1 MQLNLKP
8 ILMNKINK
16 TILGLTAIAITVA
29 CGSNEEK
36 THQEETKITTPAFDV
51 SQIDST
57 IMPCEDFEK
66 YAVGNWLKNNPVP
79 ESESR
84 WGSFNIVHDA
94 NEIKL
99 RAIVDEASNAKAEK
113 GTALQQV
120 GDFYTSALDSNLANE
135 LGITPIQPLIDKIEA
150 VSTVQELVETM
161 AETRKKGSGS
171 MFSGYVGIDS
181 KNSSQYIMHLSQGGL
196 GLPDKTYYK
205 PSDER
210 GENILAEYK
219 KHISAMF
226 VLAGDDEQKATENSA
241 TVVELESYLAENSM
255 GRVERRNPDNTY
267 NKFSVEELQTL
278 CPGID
283 WKSFFVAAELNG
295 VDNLIIGQPDYFK
308 ALNNSL
314 TQFSIENWKTYMKW
328 HLLNDMASN
337 LSADFENQVFSFYST
352 TLRGTQVMKP
362 RWKRALSKSN
372 RTVGEQIGKLF
383 VEKHFPEE
391 SKQKV
396 LDLIA
401 NINTV
406 FKERVQKLDWM
417 SEETKVKAME
427 KLSKFTYK
435 IGYPDKWED
444 YSSVDIN
451 ANTLAQNVMNMNYF
465 EYKKN
470 VNRLGQPIDRDEWG
484 MTPQT
489 INAYYNPT
497 MNEIVFPAAILQ
509 PPFFNAD
516 ADDAINYGGIGAVIG
531 HEFSHGFDDQGCKYD
546 GEGNLNNWWTEQD
559 LANFGERTAKLVN
572 QFDAYEVAEG
582 NHVNGQLTLGENIAD
597 IAGSTLSYYALEK
610 AMEGKEDPMIDGF
623 TYQQRFFLGWAQVW
637 HNNYKDEAII
647 NLVKTNPHSPT
658 RFRILGPL
666 TNMVEFHNAFG
677 CKEGAMIA
685 PDSLR
690 VTIW

>member
-1 MQLNLKP
+1 
-8 ILMNKINK
+8 MNKLNK
-16 TILGLTAIAITVA
+16 TILGITAATIIVA
-29 CGSNEEK
+29 CGGNENQTQVESK
-36 THQEETKITTPAFDV
+36 NIFPAFDL

-57 IMPCEDFEK
+57 INPCEDFEK
-66 YAVGNWLKNNPVP
+66 FAVGNWLKNNPVP

-99 RAIVDEASNAKAEK
+99 RAIVEEATDAKAKK
-113 GTALQQV
+113 GTPLQQV
-120 GDFYTSALDSNLANE
+120 GDFYSSALDSTTVNE
-135 LGITPIQPLIDKIEA
+135 LGIKPIQPLLDKIDA
-150 VSTVQELVETM
+150 VTNPQELVETM
-161 AETRKKGSGS
+161 AEMRKKGSGS
-171 MFSGYVGIDS
+171 IFGYYVGIDS
-181 KNSSQYIMHLSQGGL
+181 KNSTQYITSLSQGGL
-196 GLPDKTYYK
+196 GLPDKAYYT

-219 KHISAMF
+219 NHISALF
-226 VLAGDDEQKATENSA
+226 VLAGNDETNANEYATN
-241 TVVELESYLAENSM
+241 VIKIESFLAKNSM
-255 GRVERRNPDNTY
+255 DRVERRDPEKTY
-267 NKFSVEELQTL
+267 NKLTIEELQLL
-278 CPGID
+278 CPTIN
-283 WKSFFVAAELNG
+283 WEAYFVAAELKGIKN
-295 VDNLIIGQPDYFK
+295 VIVRQTDFIKSLDEAFNLFPID
-308 ALNNSL
+308 
-314 TQFSIENWKTYMKW
+314 NWKTYMKW
-328 HLLNDMASN
+328 HLINDMAGN
-337 LSADFENQVFSFYST
+337 LSIEFEQQKFSFYST
-352 TLRGTQVMKP
+352 TLRGTKEMKP

-372 RTVGEQIGKLF
+372 GTVGEQIGKLF

-396 LDLIA
+396 LDLIG

-417 SEETKVKAME
+417 SDSTKTKALE

-444 YSSVDIN
+444 YSSVDIQ

-470 VNRLGQPIDRDEWG
+470 VNRIGQPIDKGEWG
-484 MTPQT
+484 MNPQT

-516 ADDAINYGGIGAVIG
+516 ADDAINYGGIGGVIG
-531 HEFSHGFDDQGCKYD
+531 HEFSHGFDDQGSKFD
-546 GEGNLNNWWTEQD
+546 GDGNLNNWWSDED
-559 LANFGERTAKLVN
+559 IANFKERTNRLVN
-572 QFDAYEVAEG
+572 QFSKYEVAEG
-582 NHVNGQLTLGENIAD
+582 NHVNGELTLGENIAD
-597 IAGSTLSYYALEK
+597 IAGITLSYYALEK
-610 AMEGKEDPMIDGF
+610 AMEGKEDPMIDGY

-637 HNNYKDEAII
+637 HANIKDEAMII
-647 NLVKTNPHSPT
+647 RVKTDPHSPT
-658 RFRILGPL
+658 RFRTIGPL
-666 TNMVEFHNAFG
+666 TNMLEFSNAFG

>member
-1 MQLNLKP
+1 
-8 ILMNKINK
+8 MNKINK
-16 TILGLTAIAITVA
+16 ILLGLTAVAIAVG
-29 CGSNEEK
+29 CGSGEENTPK
-36 THQEETKITTPAFDV
+36 EETKATTPAFDI

-57 IMPCEDFEK
+57 IHPCEDFEK
-66 YAVGNWLKNNPVP
+66 YAVGNWLKDNPVP

-84 WGSFNIVHDA
+84 WGSFNVVHDA

-99 RAIVDEASNAKAEK
+99 RAIVEGAVTAKGDK

-120 GDFYTSALDSNLANE
+120 GDFYASALDSNTTNE
-135 LGITPIQPLIDKIEA
+135 LGITPIQPLLEKIDA
-150 VSTVQELVETM
+150 VTNVQELVETM
-161 AETRKKGSGS
+161 AETRKRGSGS
-171 MFSGYVGIDS
+171 MFSGYVGVDS
-181 KNSSQYIMHLSQGGL
+181 KNSSQYIMHISQGGL
-196 GLPDKTYYK
+196 GLPDKSYYT

-210 GENILAEYK
+210 GENIFNEYK
-219 KHISAMF
+219 KHIAALF
-226 VLAGDDEQKATENSA
+226 ILAGTEQAAADEIALQ
-241 TVVELESYLAENSM
+241 VVEIESELAANSM
-255 GRVERRNPDNTY
+255 DRVQRRDPELTY
-267 NKFSVEELQTL
+267 NKLSVAELQDL
-278 CPGID
+278 CGAIN
-283 WKSFFVAAELNG
+283 WTSFFDVAELKG
-295 VDNLIIGQPDYFK
+295 VDNVIVRQVDFIK
-308 ALNNSL
+308 ALNGSL
-314 TQFSIENWKTYMKW
+314 TKFPIENWKTYMKW
-328 HLLNDMASN
+328 HLLNDMAGN
-337 LSADFENQVFSFYST
+337 LSEAFEQQSFAFYAT
-352 TLRGTQVMKP
+352 TLRGTKVMKP
-362 RWKRALSKSN
+362 RWKRALSKAN
-372 RTVGEQIGKLF
+372 GNVGEQIGKLF
-383 VEKHFPEE
+383 VEEHFPEE

-396 LDLIA
+396 LDLIG

-417 SEETKVKAME
+417 GEDTKAKAME

-444 YSSVDIN
+444 YSSVEIS

-470 VNRLGQPIDRDEWG
+470 VNRIGQPIDKDEWG
-484 MTPQT
+484 MNPQT

-559 LANFGERTAKLVN
+559 LTNFGERTAKLVN
-572 QFDAYEVAEG
+572 QFDGYEVAEG
-582 NHVNGQLTLGENIAD
+582 NHVNGNLTLGENIAD
-597 IAGSTLSYYALEK
+597 IAGITLAYYALEK

-623 TYQQRFFLGWAQVW
+623 DYQQRFFLSWAQVW
-637 HNNYKDEAII
+637 HTNAKDEFLI
-647 NLVKTNPHSPT
+647 NQVKTDPHSPT
-658 RFRILGPL
+658 RYRTNGPL
-666 TNMVEFHNAFG
+666 TNMTEFQSAFG

-685 PDSLR
+685 PDSSK

>member
-1 MQLNLKP
+1 
-8 ILMNKINK
+8 MNKFNK
-16 TILGLTAIAITVA
+16 TIFGITAVALTVA
-29 CGSNEEK
+29 CGSNEESK
-36 THQEETKITTPAFDV
+36 PQEEAKATTPAFDV

-57 IMPCEDFEK
+57 INPCEDFEK
-66 YAVGNWLKNNPVP
+66 YAVGNWLKDNPVP

-99 RAIVDEASNAKAEK
+99 RAIVDNAASAKGEK

-120 GDFYTSALDSNLANE
+120 GDFYTSALDSTTTNE
-135 LGITPIQPLIDKIEA
+135 LGITPIQPLLDNIDA
-150 VSTVQELVETM
+150 VSNVQELVETM

-171 MFSGYVGIDS
+171 IFSGYVGIDS

-196 GLPDKTYYK
+196 GLPDKAYYT

-219 KHISAMF
+219 KHIAALF
-226 VLAGDDEQKATENSA
+226 VLAGKDQAAADEIATQVIEI
-241 TVVELESYLAENSM
+241 ESDLAANSM
-255 GRVERRNPDNTY
+255 DRVQRRNPELTY
-267 NKFSVEELQTL
+267 NKLTVAELQEL
-278 CPGID
+278 CPAIN
-283 WKSFFVAAELNG
+283 WSAYFEVAELKG
-295 VDNLIIGQPDYFK
+295 VENVIVGQLDFMK
-308 ALNNSL
+308 ALDKSL
-314 TQFSIENWKTYMKW
+314 NTFPIENWKTYMKW
-328 HLLNDMASN
+328 HLINDMAGN
-337 LSADFENQVFSFYST
+337 LSEGFEKQVFSFYST
-352 TLRGTQVMKP
+352 TLRGTSVMKP

-372 RTVGEQIGKLF
+372 GNVGEQIGKLF
-383 VEKHFPEE
+383 VEAHFPEE

-396 LDLIA
+396 LDLIG

-417 SEETKVKAME
+417 SEETKAKAME

-444 YSSVDIN
+444 YSSVEIN
-451 ANTLAQNVMNMNYF
+451 ANTLAQNVMNINYF
-465 EYKKN
+465 GYKKN
-470 VNRLGQPIDRDEWG
+470 VNRLGQPIDKDEWG
-484 MTPQT
+484 MNPQT

-559 LANFGERTAKLVN
+559 LTNFGERTAKLVN

-582 NHVNGQLTLGENIAD
+582 NHVNGNLTLGENIAD
-597 IAGSTLSYYALEK
+597 IAGITLAYYALEK
-610 AMEGKEDPMIDGF
+610 AMEGKEDPMVDGF
-623 TYQQRFFLGWAQVW
+623 DYQQRFFLSWAQVW
-637 HNNYKDEAII
+637 HSNAKDEYLI
-647 NLVKTNPHSPT
+647 NQVKTDPHSPT
-658 RFRILGPL
+658 RYRTNGPL
-666 TNMVEFHNAFG
+666 TNMSEFQSAFG
-677 CKEGAMIA
+677 CKEGEMIA
-685 PDSLR
+685 PDSLK